1 MKCFGSRC
9 IRVYSPIRIRVLEV
23 RIRPFIN
30 LCDLND
36 GFDKVL
42 EEPDQKKTVLEVLV
56 MKYNIFLY
64 FYPSIFHGSGSEFFR
79 IESGFLAD

>member
-42 EEPDQKKTVLEVLV
+42 EEPEQKGQFKE
-56 MKYNIFLY
+56 M
-64 FYPSIFHGSGSEFFR
+64 
-79 IESGFLAD
+79 